1 MPLGVY
7 SSGIPSLL
15 QAGQKNR
22 FESRM
27 VDGGIRN
34 LPHLRAAAARSD

>member
-7 SSGIPSLL
+7 SSGIPLS
-15 QAGQKNR
+15 QGGQKDR